1 MPRPS
6 PVASADKLWHQVRR
20 IGRLVWAERQP
31 YLIGCIFVFFSTL
44 TALAYPY
51 VVRLI
56 LDDAIGG
63 GQLQKLNQ
71 LSLIMVGILLVEA
84 AATCGRDYCFG
95 LGAERVGLRLRKLV
109 FHTLLRQ
116 DIQFFDSRDT
126 GEITTRLWA
135 DVPPLEHALG
145 EELAETLKNVVL
157 VIGGMVL
164 LFYTSPWLTVLMLG
178 GLPPIAFASSKLG
191 RRVKTMAADVQSA
204 HGEAGAAATEVLAGV
219 RTVRAFG
226 QEPAEGA
233 RFDGQLT
240 RALEYA
246 RRKVKARAAMG
257 GVSVLAGEFAALIAI
272 WVGGRLIVDGR
283 MTTGA
288 MLSFILYA
296 LLVARG
302 LRNST
307 RFGAE
312 ALRAIGATGWAFA
325 LVEQTPR
332 IPLDGGE
339 RPPAFEASIAFENLR
354 FRYPTR
360 PDVEA
365 LKGVDL
371 RIAAGEVVAIVGKS
385 GSGKSTLLNL
395 LLRFYDP
402 DEGRV
407 LVGGHDV
414 RRLDPSWLRG
424 HISSV
429 MQEPTLFSRAIGD
442 NIRYGAPSA
451 DDHAVRLAAEWA
463 SADEFIDRLPG
474 GLSASVGDRGVQL
487 SGGQRQRLAI
497 ARALLRRPGILILD
511 EATSAL
517 DAELES
523 IVQGAL
529 RRIDYRPTT
538 LVIAHRLSTVA
549 HVDRVVVLDAGR
561 IVETGTHD
569 ELIKTSTFYKQL
581 VQTQLVGQ
589 A

>member
-1 MPRPS
+1 
-6 PVASADKLWHQVRR
+6 VTLLAQVRR
-20 IGRLVWAERQP
+20 VGRLVWAERRP
-31 YLIGCIFVFFSTL
+31 YLLGAIFVVFSTL
-44 TALAYPY
+44 TALVYPY

-56 LDDAIGG
+56 LDDAIGAG
-63 GQLQKLNQ
+63 HLEQLNR
-71 LSLIMVGILLVEA
+71 LSLMMVGILVVEA
-84 AATCGRDYCFG
+84 VATAGRDYCFG
-95 LGAERVGLRLRKLV
+95 IGAERVGVRLRTLV

-126 GEITTRLWA
+126 GEIATRLWA

-157 VIGGMVL
+157 VVGATAL
-164 LFYTSPWLTVLMLG
+164 LFYTSARLTVLMLL
-178 GLPPIAFASSKLG
+178 GLPPIAFASWWLG
-191 RRVKTMAADVQSA
+191 RRVKSMAADVQTA

-219 RTVRAFG
+219 RTVRAFS
-226 QEPAEGA
+226 QEPAERA
-233 RFDGQLT
+233 RFERQLA
-240 RALEYA
+240 RGFEYA
-246 RRKVKARAAMG
+246 KRKVKARATLG
-257 GVSVLAGEFAALIAI
+257 GVSVLAGEFAALLAI
-272 WVGGRLIVDGR
+272 WVGGSLIVQGR
-283 MTTGA
+283 MTTGG

-312 ALRAIGATGWAFA
+312 ALRAIGATAWAFA
-325 LVEQTPR
+325 LVEQVPA
-332 IPLDGGE
+332 IPLEGGDRPSTFDGSIV
-339 RPPAFEASIAFENLR
+339 FEGVR
-354 FRYPTR
+354 FRYPAR

-365 LKGVDL
+365 VKGIDL
-371 RIAAGEVVAIVGKS
+371 RIAPGEVIAIVGKS

-402 DEGRV
+402 NDGRI
-407 LVGGHDV
+407 LAGGRDV
-414 RRLDPSWLRG
+414 RTLDPSWLRAQ
-424 HISSV
+424 IATV
-429 MQEPTLFSRAIGD
+429 MQEPTLFSRTIEE
-442 NIRYGAPSA
+442 NVRYAMPDAEAG
-451 DDHAVRLAAEWA
+451 AVRIAAEWA
-463 SADEFIDRLPG
+463 SADEFVNRLPDG
-474 GLSASVGDRGVQL
+474 YNATVGDRGVQL
-487 SGGQRQRLAI
+487 SGGQRQRIAI
-497 ARALLRRPGILILD
+497 ARALLRQPKILILD

-523 IVQGAL
+523 IVQSAL
-529 RRIDYRPTT
+529 RKIEYRPTT

-569 ELIKTSTFYKQL
+569 ELIRTSTFYRQL

>member
-1 MPRPS
+1 VTLLPQM
-6 PVASADKLWHQVRR
+6 RR
-20 IGRLVWAERQP
+20 VGRLVWAERPP
-31 YLIGCIFVFFSTL
+31 YLVGAVFVVFSTL
-44 TALAYPY
+44 TALVYPY

-63 GQLQKLNQ
+63 GHIEKLNQ
-71 LSLIMVGILLVEA
+71 LMLMMVGILLVEA
-84 AATCGRDYCFG
+84 AATAGRDYCFG
-95 LGAERVGLRLRKLV
+95 IGAERVGVRLRTLV

-126 GEITTRLWA
+126 GDIATRLWA

-157 VIGGMVL
+157 VIGGTAL
-164 LFYTSPWLTVLMLG
+164 LFYTSAWLTVLMLL
-178 GLPPIAFASSKLG
+178 GLPPIALASSWLG
-191 RRVKTMAADVQSA
+191 RRVKAMAADVQTA
-204 HGEAGAAATEVLAGV
+204 HAEAGAAATEVLAGV
-219 RTVRAFG
+219 RTVRAFA
-226 QEPAEGA
+226 QEPAERA
-233 RFDGQLT
+233 RFEGQLT
-240 RALEYA
+240 RALAYA
-246 RRKVKARAAMG
+246 KRKVKARAALS
-257 GVSVLAGEFAALIAI
+257 GVSVLAGEFAALLAI
-272 WVGGRLIVDGR
+272 WVGGRLIVQGR

-312 ALRAIGATGWAFA
+312 ALRAIGATAWAFR

-332 IPLDGGE
+332 IPVEGGDRPSTFDG
-339 RPPAFEASIAFENLR
+339 SIAFERVR

-360 PDVEA
+360 PGIEA
-365 LKGVDL
+365 VKGIDL
-371 RIAAGEVVAIVGKS
+371 QIAPGEVVAIVGKS

-407 LVGGHDV
+407 VVGGRDV
-414 RRLDPSWLRG
+414 RTLDPSWLRAQ
-424 HISSV
+424 IATV
-429 MQEPTLFSRAIGD
+429 MQEPTLFSRTVAE
-442 NIRYGAPSA
+442 NIRYAAPDADAGAVSA
-451 DDHAVRLAAEWA
+451 AAEWA
-463 SADEFIDRLPG
+463 SADEFIGRLPG
-474 GLSASVGDRGVQL
+474 GLDATVGDRGVQL
-487 SGGQRQRLAI
+487 SGGQRQRIAI
-497 ARALLRRPGILILD
+497 ARALLRQPKILILD

-523 IVQGAL
+523 VVQGAL
-529 RRIDYRPTT
+529 RKIEYRPTT

-549 HVDRVVVLDAGR
+549 RVDRVVVLDQGR

-569 ELIKTSTFYKQL
+569 QLIRTSTFYRQL
-581 VQTQLVGQ
+581 VQTQLVGTN

>member
-1 MPRPS
+1 VTLLPQ
-6 PVASADKLWHQVRR
+6 ARR
-20 IGRLVWAERQP
+20 VGRLVWAERP
-31 YLIGCIFVFFSTL
+31 AYLLGAVFVLFSTL
-44 TALAYPY
+44 TALVYPW

-56 LDDAIGG
+56 LDVAIGG
-63 GQLQKLNQ
+63 GQIQKLNQ
-71 LSLIMVGILLVEA
+71 YSLVMVGILLVEA

-95 LGAERVGLRLRKLV
+95 LGAERVGVRLRTLV

-145 EELAETLKNVVL
+145 EELAETLKNVIV
-157 VIGGMVL
+157 VVGGTTL
-164 LFYTSPWLTVLMLG
+164 LFITSARLTVLMML
-178 GLPPIAFASSKLG
+178 GLPPIALASSWLG
-191 RRVKTMAADVQSA
+191 RRVKATAADVQSA
-204 HGEAGAAATEVLAGV
+204 HGEAGAAASEVLAGV
-219 RTVRAFG
+219 RTVRAFA
-226 QEPAEGA
+226 QEPAERA
-233 RFDGQLT
+233 RFEGQLA
-240 RALEYA
+240 RALGYA
-246 RRKVKARAAMG
+246 KRKAKARAALS
-257 GVSVLAGEFAALIAI
+257 GVSVLAGEFAALLAI
-272 WVGGRLIVDGR
+272 WVGGRLIVQGR

-288 MLSFILYA
+288 MVSFILYA

-312 ALRAIGATGWAFA
+312 ALRAIGATAWAFR

-332 IPLDGGE
+332 IPVEGGE
-339 RPPAFEASIAFENLR
+339 RPSTFEGSIAFEHVR

-365 LKGVDL
+365 VKGIDL
-371 RIAAGEVVAIVGKS
+371 QIAPGEVVAIVGKS

-407 LVGGHDV
+407 LVGGRDV
-414 RRLDPSWLRG
+414 RTLDPSWLRAQ
-424 HISSV
+424 IATV
-429 MQEPTLFSRAIGD
+429 MQEPTLFSRTVAE
-442 NIRYGAPSA
+442 NIRYSAPDA
-451 DDHAVRLAAEWA
+451 DAHAVSAAAAWA
-463 SADEFIDRLPG
+463 SADEFIGRLPG
-474 GLSASVGDRGVQL
+474 GLDATVGDRGVQL
-487 SGGQRQRLAI
+487 SGGQRQRIAI
-497 ARALLRRPGILILD
+497 ARALLRQPKILVLD

-529 RRIDYRPTT
+529 RKIEYRPTT

-549 HVDRVVVLDAGR
+549 RVDRVIVLDGGR

-569 ELIKTSTFYKQL
+569 ELIRMSTFYRQL
-581 VQTQLVGQ
+581 VQTQLVGAGQ
-589 A
+589 S

>member
-1 MPRPS
+1 M
-6 PVASADKLWHQVRR
+6 
-20 IGRLVWAERQP
+20 
-31 YLIGCIFVFFSTL
+31 
-44 TALAYPY
+44 ALAYPW

-56 LDDAIGG
+56 LDDAIGK

-71 LSLIMVGILLVEA
+71 LTLTMVGILLIEA
-84 AATCGRDYCFG
+84 IATTGRDYCFG
-95 LGAERVGLRLRKLV
+95 VGAERVGVRLRTLV

-145 EELAETLKNVVL
+145 EELAETLKNAVIVV
-157 VIGGMVL
+157 GGLAL
-164 LFYTSPWLTVLMLG
+164 LFYTSAWLTLLMLI

-191 RRVKTMAADVQSA
+191 RRVKSMAADVQSA

-219 RTVRAFG
+219 RTVRAFA
-226 QEPAEGA
+226 QKPAESA
-233 RFDGQLT
+233 RFDGQLA
-240 RALEYA
+240 RAFESA
-246 RRKVKARAAMG
+246 KRKVKARATMSG
-257 GVSVLAGEFAALIAI
+257 ISVLAGEFAALLAI
-272 WVGGRLIVDGR
+272 WVGGSLIVEGK
-283 MTTGA
+283 MTTGS

-312 ALRAIGATGWAFA
+312 ALRAIGSTEWAFA
-325 LVEQTPR
+325 IIEQTPR
-332 IPLDGGE
+332 IPIEGGDRPSIVDGSIE
-339 RPPAFEASIAFENLR
+339 FEHLR

-365 LKGVDL
+365 LKGIDL
-371 RIAAGEVVAIVGKS
+371 KIAAGEVIAIVGKS

-407 LVGGHDV
+407 LVGGRDV
-414 RRLDPSWLRG
+414 RTLDPSWLRG
-424 HISSV
+424 QISSV

-442 NIRYGAPSA
+442 NIRYGVPSA
-451 DDHAVRLAAEWA
+451 DDREVRLAAEWA

-497 ARALLRRPGILILD
+497 ARALLRRSAILILD

-523 IVQGAL
+523 VVQGAL
-529 RRIDYRPTT
+529 RRIEFRPTT
-538 LVIAHRLSTVA
+538 LIIAHRLSTVA
-549 HVDRVVVLDAGR
+549 HVDRVVVLDGGR
-561 IVETGTHD
+561 IVESGTHD